1 MNDHTVAL
9 FDIPRG
15 VRHGSGVH
23 RQRRSSSLRALICTW
38 SNRRTKM
45 AMQTARSPPAL
56 VKMFDMNSEGGS
68 RVCINT
74 WTEAGSRDYCGRQG
88 RIHEPAVATAKSGGR
103 TAGTSR
109 ELRDILCVWAF
120 FCSQTETSRDNCFEV
135 WIACGRMGSCMQG
148 LVGRR
153 GFIRLLRPFRYPV
166 ASDYSKEPL
175 LLPDPRPKISPLSV
189 IHAVTFQPKQ
199 DCKTHLEVRPVN

>member
-9 FDIPRG
+9 FDTPRG

-23 RQRRSSSLRALICTW
+23 RQRRRSSLRALICTW

-68 RVCINT
+68 RVYINT
-74 WTEAGSRDYCGRQG
+74 WTGAGSRDYCGRQG

-148 LVGRR
+148 L
-153 GFIRLLRPFRYPV
+153 
-166 ASDYSKEPL
+166 
-175 LLPDPRPKISPLSV
+175 
-189 IHAVTFQPKQ
+189 
-199 DCKTHLEVRPVN
+199 